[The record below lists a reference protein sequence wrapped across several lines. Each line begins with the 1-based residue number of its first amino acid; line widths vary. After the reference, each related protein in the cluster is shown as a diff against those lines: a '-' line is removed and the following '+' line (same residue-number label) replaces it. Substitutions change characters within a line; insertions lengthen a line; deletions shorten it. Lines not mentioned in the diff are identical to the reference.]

1 MRFWSEGVCTL
12 CGAWVPSRRR
22 MQGILTEREGFSTV
36 DLLIKIGCLKEY
48 SFNMKSNWFEL
59 FITRSST
66 VLILP
71 PQ

>member
-1 MRFWSEGVCTL
+1 MKGVCTL

-22 MQGILTEREGFSTV
+22 IQGILTEGEGYNTV

-59 FITRSST
+59 FIATSST

-71 PQ
+71 LQ